1 LNFHRK
7 LAETVLDKAVGDEKQ
22 IIAQIE
28 AYIRQGGGEYG
39 DWYMGLA
46 DNPIEP
52 IMEVTR
58 LHKVQNHRFTYIET
72 VSPQVAKAVADYFVN
87 VCGTEGNLSDIDASR
102 PCRAIYIYKKA
113 PHLAASETA
122 IPV

>member
-1 LNFHRK
+1 
-7 LAETVLDKAVGDEKQ
+7 VGNEKH

-39 DWYMGLA
+39 AWFIGLA
-46 DNPIEP
+46 DNPIDP

-72 VSPQVAKAVADYFVN
+72 VSPQVAKAVADYFLN
-87 VCGTEGNLSDIDASR
+87 VCGIDGNLCDIDTNHL
-102 PCRAIYIYKKA
+102 CRAIYVYKKA
-113 PHLAASETA
+113 LQLIASETA
-122 IPV
+122 VPVQA

>member
-1 LNFHRK
+1 M
-7 LAETVLDKAVGDEKQ
+7 GDEKH

-39 DWYMGLA
+39 DWYIGLA
-46 DNPIEP
+46 DNPIDP
-52 IMEVTR
+52 IIEAYR

-72 VSPQVAKAVADYFVN
+72 VSHQAAKAAADYFLN
-87 VCGTEGNLSDIDASR
+87 VCGTDGNLSDTDTSR
-102 PCRAIYIYKKA
+102 PCRALYIYKKA
-113 PHLAASETA
+113 ADLIFSESA